1 MARRSRHSAT
11 IKRGGARRR
20 EPAGGRTVFHDLPPD
35 WYWEQDAELRFSK
48 VEVRNGAPA
57 EQALA
62 ARILGRKRWETGI
75 DIEGGWD
82 AHRAVLEARQ
92 PFRDVLMWRTFE
104 DGSRRYL
111 SVTGEPMFDAK
122 GRFTGYRGVGR
133 DVTAQKRVERLLRLE
148 HRVTRCLAEAQSAP
162 AALGTALKA
171 ICETEGWDC
180 AEFWKLDETAG
191 VLRRY
196 AEWAAPDIEA
206 ARSFA
211 DGSRDLVFRPGVG
224 LVGAVWQSGEPL
236 WVADSLEDP
245 RAFRK
250 NLSEK
255 TGLRAA
261 VLFPIRTAGR
271 VTAVLD
277 FTSRRIRVPHKRQQQ
292 SLNVIATM
300 IGQYLQRADAEQ
312 AVRESEA
319 RFRSLTD
326 LSSDWYWEQDAEFR
340 FTRLEGRMVAGG
352 DEALRQRLIGTRR
365 WDSGLEIDGGWEAHR
380 ALLDARKPFYD
391 VRMWRTMADGTV
403 RYMSVSGEPVLGSD
417 GSLRGYRGVG
427 RDVSAQKR
435 AELLLRLEHQV
446 ARSLA
451 EAADASGGLQAVI
464 RAVCQAEGWTCGRY
478 FRVDGGT
485 ARFQDAWCVAD
496 PAVERFVERSRT
508 LAFQPGEGLT
518 GTALQSGEAVWSE
531 DTMRDPRVLHR
542 SMWQGT
548 GLRGGFAFPV
558 VTGKRVIGILNFSS
572 PAVREPD
579 QRLLQASRVIGS
591 QIGQFLQRKQA
602 EESLRESEARFR
614 GLTQMSSDFFWE
626 TDAEH
631 RLTEVVH
638 GPDYPA
644 AHMGLMVLGK
654 AAWEVPSLSPDEAGW
669 AAHRA
674 TLAQRLP
681 FRDFEFARRMPD
693 GPARYFSLSGE
704 PRFAADGSFP
714 GYRGVGRDIT
724 EIALARERISSL
736 AYSDPLTGLAN
747 RTSLGPSLDQAV
759 QRARRRNSK
768 LALVFID
775 LDGFKQINDLH
786 GHDAGDALLVELAGR
801 LRANLR
807 ASDLVARLGGDEFLV
822 VVEEI
827 QEAAP
832 IETVTRKLLGE
843 VVRPY
848 ALPGGE
854 ARVTASIGISVFPD
868 DAADATAL
876 MKHADTAMY
885 AAKQAGK
892 NTYRFYASGP
902 ASNDPAQDAGLRA
915 DPAQESG
922 GKT

>member
-1 MARRSRHSAT
+1 MARRGRHSAT

-20 EPAGGRTVFHDLPPD
+20 DPAVGRTVFHDLPAD
-35 WYWEQDAELRFSK
+35 WYWEQDAELRFAK

-62 ARILGRKRWETGI
+62 ARILGKKSWETGI

-82 AHRAVLEARQ
+82 AHRAALEARQ

-111 SVTGEPMFDAK
+111 SVTGEPVFDAK

-191 VLRRY
+191 AMRRY
-196 AEWAAPDIEA
+196 AEWSTPDIEA

-211 DGSRDLVFRPGVG
+211 DASRDMLFRPGVG
-224 LVGAVWQSGEPL
+224 LVGAAWQSGEPL
-236 WVADSLEDP
+236 WIADSLEDP
-245 RAFRK
+245 RAIRK
-250 NLSEK
+250 SLSEK

-261 VLFPIRTAGR
+261 VLFPIRTGGR
-271 VTAVLD
+271 VTVVLD
-277 FTSRRIRVPHKRQQQ
+277 FTCRRIRPPHKRLQQ

-300 IGQYLQRADAEQ
+300 IGQYLQRANAEQ
-312 AVRESEA
+312 EVRESEA
-319 RFRSLTD
+319 RFRGLTD

-340 FTRLEGRMVAGG
+340 FTRLEGRVVAGG
-352 DEALRQRLIGTRR
+352 DEALRRRLIGTRR

-391 VRMWRTMADGTV
+391 LQLWRTLADGTV
-403 RYMSVSGEPVLGSD
+403 RYLSVSGEPVLGVD
-417 GSLRGYRGVG
+417 GSFRGYRGVG
-427 RDVSAQKR
+427 RDVTAQKR
-435 AELLLRLEHQV
+435 AELLLRLEHHV
-446 ARSLA
+446 ARALA
-451 EAADASGGLQAVI
+451 EAEDATSGLQAVI
-464 RAVCQAEGWTCGRY
+464 RAVCRAEGWTCGRY
-478 FRVDGGT
+478 FRVDGAT

-496 PAVERFVERSRT
+496 PAVEQFVERSRK
-508 LAFQPGEGLT
+508 LVFQPGEGLT
-518 GTALQSGEAVWSE
+518 GAALQSGEPVWSE
-531 DTMRDPRVLHR
+531 DTMQDPRVLHR
-542 SMWQGT
+542 SLWQGT

-558 VTGKRVIGILNFSS
+558 ATGNRIIGILNFSS

-579 QRLLQASRVIGS
+579 KRLLQASRVIGS
-591 QIGQFLQRKQA
+591 QIGQFLQRKLA

-614 GLTQMSSDFFWE
+614 SLTQMSSDFFWE

-631 RLTEVVH
+631 RLAEVVH

-654 AAWEVPSLSPDEAGW
+654 TAWELASLSPDEAGW

-674 TLAQRLP
+674 TLAQHLV
-681 FRDFEFARRMPD
+681 FRDFEFARRLPD

-704 PRFAADGSFP
+704 PRFAADGGFL

-747 RTSLGPSLDQAV
+747 RTSLGPSLEQAV

-768 LALVFID
+768 LALVFLD
-775 LDGFKQINDLH
+775 LDGFKQINDLQ
-786 GHDAGDALLVELAGR
+786 GHDAGDALLIELAGR

-822 VVEEI
+822 VVEEV

-832 IETVTRKLLGE
+832 IETVARKLLGE

-868 DAADATAL
+868 DASDVPAL

-902 ASNDPAQDAGLRA
+902 AANDPAQDAALKA
-915 DPAQESG
+915 DPG
-922 GKT
+922 GRET

>member
-1 MARRSRHSAT
+1 MARRSSHSAT

-20 EPAGGRTVFHDLPPD
+20 DFAGGRTVFHDLPSD

-62 ARILGRKRWETGI
+62 ARILGKQRWETGI

-111 SVTGEPMFDAK
+111 SVTGEPVFDAK

-180 AEFWKLDETAG
+180 AEFWKLDESAG

-211 DGSRDLVFRPGVG
+211 DASRDMVFRPGIG
-224 LVGAVWQSGEPL
+224 LVGAAWQSGEPL
-236 WVADSLEDP
+236 WIADSLEDP
-245 RAFRK
+245 RALRK
-250 NLSEK
+250 SLSEK

-261 VLFPIRTAGR
+261 VLFPIRTGGR
-271 VTAVLD
+271 VTGVLD
-277 FTSRRIRVPHKRQQQ
+277 FTSRRIRPPHKRLQQA
-292 SLNVIATM
+292 LNVIATM
-300 IGQYLQRADAEQ
+300 IGLYLQRADAEQ
-312 AVRESEA
+312 ALRESEA
-319 RFRSLTD
+319 RFRS
-326 LSSDWYWEQDAEFR
+326 
-340 FTRLEGRMVAGG
+340 
-352 DEALRQRLIGTRR
+352 
-365 WDSGLEIDGGWEAHR
+365 
-380 ALLDARKPFYD
+380 
-391 VRMWRTMADGTV
+391 
-403 RYMSVSGEPVLGSD
+403 
-417 GSLRGYRGVG
+417 
-427 RDVSAQKR
+427 
-435 AELLLRLEHQV
+435 
-446 ARSLA
+446 
-451 EAADASGGLQAVI
+451 
-464 RAVCQAEGWTCGRY
+464 
-478 FRVDGGT
+478 
-485 ARFQDAWCVAD
+485 
-496 PAVERFVERSRT
+496 
-508 LAFQPGEGLT
+508 
-518 GTALQSGEAVWSE
+518 
-531 DTMRDPRVLHR
+531 
-542 SMWQGT
+542 
-548 GLRGGFAFPV
+548 
-558 VTGKRVIGILNFSS
+558 
-572 PAVREPD
+572 
-579 QRLLQASRVIGS
+579 
-591 QIGQFLQRKQA
+591 
-602 EESLRESEARFR
+602 
-614 GLTQMSSDFFWE
+614 LTQMSSDFFWE

-631 RLTEVVH
+631 RLAEVVH

-644 AHMGLMVLGK
+644 AHMGLMALGK
-654 AAWEVPSLSPDEAGW
+654 AAWEVASLSPDEAGW

-681 FRDFEFARRMPD
+681 FRDFEFARRMPE

-704 PRFAADGSFP
+704 PRSAPEGSFL

-747 RTSLGPSLDQAV
+747 RSSLGPSLEQAV

-786 GHDAGDALLVELAGR
+786 GHDAGDALLIELAGR
-801 LRANLR
+801 LRASLR

-822 VVEEI
+822 VVEEV

-832 IETVTRKLLGE
+832 IETVARKLLGE
-843 VVRPY
+843 MVRPY

-854 ARVTASIGISVFPD
+854 ARVTASIGISLFPD
-868 DAADATAL
+868 DAADAAAL

-885 AAKQAGK
+885 SAKQAGK

-902 ASNDPAQDAGLRA
+902 AANDPAQDAALKA
-915 DPAQESG
+915 DPAQDAALKANPG
-922 GKT
+922 GRET

>member
-1 MARRSRHSAT
+1 LPRQARSPEA
-11 IKRGGARRR
+11 
-20 EPAGGRTVFHDLPPD
+20 
-35 WYWEQDAELRFSK
+35 LR
-48 VEVRNGAPA
+48 
-57 EQALA
+57 
-62 ARILGRKRWETGI
+62 
-75 DIEGGWD
+75 
-82 AHRAVLEARQ
+82 
-92 PFRDVLMWRTFE
+92 
-104 DGSRRYL
+104 
-111 SVTGEPMFDAK
+111 
-122 GRFTGYRGVGR
+122 
-133 DVTAQKRVERLLRLE
+133 TAQKV
-148 HRVTRCLAEAQSAP
+148 
-162 AALGTALKA
+162 

-211 DGSRDLVFRPGVG
+211 DASRDMVFRPGVG
-224 LVGAVWQSGEPL
+224 LVGAAWQSGEPL
-236 WVADSLEDP
+236 WIADTLEDP
-245 RAFRK
+245 RASRK
-250 NLSEK
+250 GLSEK

-261 VLFPIRTAGR
+261 VLFPIHTGGR
-271 VTAVLD
+271 VTGVLD
-277 FTSRRIRVPHKRQQQ
+277 FTSRRIRPPHKRLQQ

-365 WDSGLEIDGGWEAHR
+365 WDSGLEVDGGWEAHR
-380 ALLDARKPFYD
+380 ALLDARRPFYD
-391 VRMWRTMADGTV
+391 VQMWRTMADGAV
-403 RYMSVSGEPVLGSD
+403 RYLSVSGEPVLGPD

-427 RDVSAQKR
+427 RDVTAQKR
-435 AELLLRLEHQV
+435 GELLLRLEHQV

-451 EAADASGGLQAVI
+451 EAEDAASGLQAVI
-464 RAVCQAEGWTCGRY
+464 RAVCQAEGWNCGRY
-478 FRVDGGT
+478 FRLDGGT

-496 PAVERFVERSRT
+496 PAVEQFVERSRT

-518 GTALQSGEAVWSE
+518 GTTLQSGEPAWSQE
-531 DTMRDPRVLHR
+531 
-542 SMWQGT
+542 
-548 GLRGGFAFPV
+548 GFAFPV
-558 VTGKRVIGILNFSS
+558 MAQSRIIGILTFSS
-572 PAVREPD
+572 RAVREPD

-591 QIGQFLQRKQA
+591 QIGQLLQRKHA

-614 GLTQMSSDFFWE
+614 GLSQMSSDFFWE

-631 RLTEVVH
+631 RLAEVVH
-638 GPDYPA
+638 GPDYPP

-654 AAWEVPSLSPDEAGW
+654 AAWEVASLSPDEVGW

-693 GPARYFSLSGE
+693 GPARYFSLSGG
-704 PRFAADGSFP
+704 PRFAADGSFL

-724 EIALARERISSL
+724 EVALARERISSL
-736 AYSDPLTGLAN
+736 AYSDALTGLAN
-747 RTSLGPSLDQAV
+747 RTSLGPSLEQAV

-786 GHDAGDALLVELAGR
+786 GHDAGDALLIELAGR

-822 VVEEI
+822 VVEEV

-832 IETVTRKLLGE
+832 IETVARKLLGE

-854 ARVTASIGISVFPD
+854 ARVTASIGISVFPN
-868 DAADATAL
+868 DAADAPAL

-885 AAKQAGK
+885 SAKQAGK

-902 ASNDPAQDAGLRA
+902 ASNDPAQDAGRRA

-922 GKT
+922 GKA